1 MPPPLPN
8 ASLSLL
14 ECRPRFGRT
23 GWRRSLFQP
32 AAALGR
38 VALMALALAL
48 VAGGT
53 EAGDRRSP
61 ALTMDYSITVWGIA
75 DGLLPFSVRAITQT
89 ADGYL
94 WAGTFSGL
102 CRFDGMRFTVFT
114 ASDTPG
120 LLSDNIRTMHA
131 GSDSSLWIGTEGRGL
146 VQYQHGQFSPVPSPV
161 PGNAYTVLA
170 IHEDPAGTLWIG
182 TNRGLFQLHAGKLI
196 SVLFEENLTDSS
208 VLALGTGP
216 EGELWAGLAQG
227 VAMVEG
233 GRLTEPRHAS
243 PRPVAQLEWDEAGR
257 LWTLYTSRRMGSV
270 IDDSS
275 QLVYRT
281 PEDFRIT
288 ALCVTLTGPI
298 WFGVYQ
304 QGLFVAPAL
313 GGTPRKVADTPGLVN
328 ALYED
333 RDGNLWA
340 GVENSGLWRVRR
352 SRVRLLDER
361 QGLRPPAITSLAAA
375 PDGTVWVGTFGNGLH
390 VWTGDGFEPVEVSPD
405 AGNVASVCRSSDGT
419 LWCGAAGGG
428 VFARRPGQAFTL
440 VPGTERDSI
449 RVMLEDRKG
458 KLWIGT
464 SGTGLVVLEGAHPRR
479 YTRRE
484 GLSDDR
490 VLCLAEGPDATLWI
504 GTEHGL
510 NRMRAGRFETYF
522 REHGLGSD
530 TVRSMWMDPE
540 GTLWLGTLNGGLTR
554 HRHGRFDTITSH
566 QGLRSSLI
574 EQILDDGQGR
584 LWLGSSEGI
593 LRLDLAEL
601 NDCLDGR
608 AASVHCTVFG
618 SEDGFPAIL
627 SGTGFQPSSVRLP
640 SGELWFCTSLGVA
653 TIDPC
658 ASYPAA
664 AAPQVYLESVMLDGQ
679 PARGGPPYPLAEWN
693 TAVRIPPGTSRLDFS
708 YAGLSLVSPAKV
720 RFRYRL
726 EGYESDWVEAGTDRI
741 AHYTRVPPGDYRF
754 HVIAANNEG
763 VWNQTGATLAIT
775 VMPAWWQHPGF
786 QAAAMAGLI
795 VLGTLFY
802 RFRMS
807 QVQATERVRLRIARD
822 LHDEVGSNLGS
833 IALLSQAASR
843 SDEPASARDFHEITR
858 VARETAEAMRDIV
871 WLINPDED
879 RLERLVLR
887 MRETAGMLLAG
898 TTWQFHAPDH
908 LPVQRLSTEFKRHVL
923 LIFKEALHNVRKH
936 ARASRVEVHLE
947 LRNGQLELRITDD
960 GVGMDLDAQR
970 TGQGLE
976 NLRRRAAELGA
987 PLQLE
992 SRPGAGTTLR
1002 LSIPLK

>member
-1 MPPPLPN
+1 MPPPPPN
-8 ASLSLL
+8 ASLSLI

-23 GWRRSLFQP
+23 GLRPLLFRHAPSLPRF
-32 AAALGR
+32 
-38 VALMALALAL
+38 ALMALALAL
-48 VAGGT
+48 VACSA
-53 EAGDRRSP
+53 EAGVGRGP
-61 ALTMDYSITVWGIA
+61 ALTTDHSITVWGIA
-75 DGLLPFSVRAITQT
+75 DGLLPFSVRSITQT
-89 ADGYL
+89 EDGYL
-94 WAGTFSGL
+94 WVGTFSGL

-120 LLSDNIRTMHA
+120 LLADNIRTMHQ
-131 GSDSSLWIGTEGRGL
+131 GSDGILWLGTEGGGL
-146 VQYQHGQFSPVPSPV
+146 VQYQRGQFSPVPSTL
-161 PGNAYTVLA
+161 PGNAYTVFA
-170 IHEDPAGTLWIG
+170 IHEDLEGTLWIG
-182 TNRGLFQLHAGKLI
+182 TDRGLLQLDAGKLI
-196 SVLFEENLTDSS
+196 SVEFEVAVTDSS
-208 VLALGTGP
+208 VRALGTGP
-216 EGELWAGLAQG
+216 DGELWAGLARG
-227 VAMVEG
+227 VAMVER
-233 GRLTEPRHAS
+233 GRLTESRHVS
-243 PRPVAQLEWDEAGR
+243 PRPVVQLEWDEDGR

-270 IDDSS
+270 IADSS

-288 ALCVTLTGPI
+288 ALCATLTGPI
-298 WFGVYQ
+298 WFGVFE
-304 QGLFVAPAL
+304 QGLFVAPSL
-313 GGTPRKVADTPGLVN
+313 GGIPRKVADTPGLVN

-361 QGLRPPAITSLAAA
+361 HGLRSPSVISLAAA
-375 PDGTVWVGTFGNGLH
+375 PDGTVWVGTFGKGLH
-390 VWTGDGFEPVEVSPD
+390 VWTGDGFEPVDVSPD

-419 LWCGAAGGG
+419 LWCGVVGGG
-428 VFARRPGQAFTL
+428 VFARRPGKDFTL

-449 RVMLEDRKG
+449 RVILEDREG
-458 KLWIGT
+458 KIWIGT
-464 SGTGLVVLEGAHPRR
+464 SGTGLMVIEREHLRR
-479 YTRRE
+479 YTRGE

-490 VLCLAEGPDATLWI
+490 VLCLAEGPDGAFWI
-504 GTEHGL
+504 GTEQGL
-510 NRMRAGRFETYF
+510 NRMRDGRFETYF
-522 REHGLGSD
+522 RENGLGSD

-554 HRHGRFDTITSH
+554 HRNGRFDTITSH

-574 EQILDDGQGR
+574 EQILDDGLGR

-601 NDCLDGR
+601 NGCLDGH

-653 TIDPC
+653 TIDST

-664 AAPQVYLESVMLDGQ
+664 AAPQVYLESVTLDGQ
-679 PARGGPPYPLAEWN
+679 RARGGPPYPSAEWE
-693 TAVRIPPGTSRLDFS
+693 TAVQIPPGTSRLDFN

-763 VWNQTGATLAIT
+763 VWNETGATLAIT

-786 QAAAMAGLI
+786 QAAAMAALI
-795 VLGTLFY
+795 VLGTLVY
-802 RFRMS
+802 RFRMR
-807 QVQATERVRLRIARD
+807 QVQSTERVRLRIARD

-843 SDEPASARDFHEITR
+843 NDEPASARDFNEITR

-871 WLINPDED
+871 WLISPDED

-887 MRETAGMLLAG
+887 MRETAGTLLAG
-898 TTWQFHAPDH
+898 TTWRFHAPDH

-936 ARASRVEVHLE
+936 ARASRVDVHLE

-960 GVGMDLDAQR
+960 GVGMDPDAQR

-976 NLRRRAAELGA
+976 NLRRRAAELGSQ
-987 PLQLE
+987 LQLE
-992 SRPGAGTTLR
+992 SRPSAGTTLR
-1002 LSIPLK
+1002 LSVPLK